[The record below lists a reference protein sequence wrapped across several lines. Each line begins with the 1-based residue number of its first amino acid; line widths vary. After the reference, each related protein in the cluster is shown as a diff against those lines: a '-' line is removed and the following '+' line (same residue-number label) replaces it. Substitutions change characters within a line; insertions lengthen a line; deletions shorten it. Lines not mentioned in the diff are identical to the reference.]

1 MVWQEIAAKQL
12 LVESVRMV
20 LEASGSEN
28 FSLLF
33 PDLEIAWQCVD
44 IRLGGRSMCAA
55 LSELL
60 HSSRCVPAV

>member
-33 PDLEIAWQCVD
+33 PDWRLLGSASTFVLEDAVCVQ
-44 IRLGGRSMCAA
+44 RSANCFI
-55 LSELL
+55 
-60 HSSRCVPAV
+60 H